1 MIFSL
6 RVEVQVY
13 RLIAL
18 RLRLTTTVWLRSG
31 RETTMANKGYFII
44 TDISGYT
51 EYLTESELDH
61 AHEILQSLFDAQLK
75 QIKFPLKISGFRG
88 DAIFM
93 YTPEAC
99 FVNPQSFI
107 ETLENLYIVFL
118 ETLQQ
123 MQFNTTCPCKAC
135 RNINKLDLKMCVHYG
150 EYIVQK
156 LGDREELLGADV
168 IVPHRML
175 KNHVIEQTGIKSY
188 ALFSEAAAQALEL
201 HNLCEP
207 LASHKE
213 TYEHLGEVNMLVHN
227 LRAAWDREQARKKIF
242 VDPND
247 AWIKIEVDVPFPPT
261 LIWDVITT
269 PALEGP
275 LLGLEYVKR
284 VDELGGR
291 TRPESKFHCAHS
303 SGDFF
308 NKVVDWK
315 PFEYYTV
322 YQNVAGLEYHRTIS
336 LQYDGTKTKF
346 MVLVSKPEQE
356 APEGF
361 REFLEMAARQGY
373 ERLPSAIQSQVE
385 SGKITVG

>member
-1 MIFSL
+1 
-6 RVEVQVY
+6 
-13 RLIAL
+13 
-18 RLRLTTTVWLRSG
+18 
-31 RETTMANKGYFII
+31 MATKGYFII

-61 AHEILQSLFDAQLK
+61 AHETLQNLFDVQLEH
-75 QIKFPLKISGFRG
+75 IKFPLKISGFRG

-93 YTPEAC
+93 YTPEKC

-107 ETLENLYIVFL
+107 ETLENLYIVFSD
-118 ETLQQ
+118 TLRQ
-123 MQFNTTCPCKAC
+123 MTFNTTCQCRACK
-135 RNINKLDLKMCVHYG
+135 NMGKLDLKMCIHYG
-150 EYIVQK
+150 EYLVQK

-175 KNHVIEQTGIKSY
+175 KNNVIEQTGIKSY
-188 ALFSEAAAQALEL
+188 ALFSEAAAQTLGL

-207 LASHKE
+207 LTPHEE
-213 TYEHLGEVNMLVHN
+213 TYEHIGDVKMLVHN
-227 LRAAWDREQARKKIF
+227 LRGAWEKEQARKSHI
-242 VDPND
+242 VDPES
-247 AWIKIEVDVPFPPT
+247 AWIAIEVEVPYPPS
-261 LIWDVITT
+261 LIWDLVTT

-284 VDELGGR
+284 IDDLGGR

-315 PFEYYTV
+315 PFDHFTV
-322 YQNVAGLEYHRTIS
+322 QQHVAGLEYYRTIRF
-336 LQYDGTKTKF
+336 QYDGTKTKF
-346 MVLVSKPEQE
+346 MVHVSKPEQE

-373 ERLPSAIQSQVE
+373 ERIPSAIQSQIE
-385 SGKITVG
+385 DGKISFTPGEAPLRRSVSNEPVSASAMEIDSDGQGSPSQ

>member
-1 MIFSL
+1 
-6 RVEVQVY
+6 
-13 RLIAL
+13 
-18 RLRLTTTVWLRSG
+18 
-31 RETTMANKGYFII
+31 MANRGYFII

-107 ETLENLYIVFL
+107 ETLENLYFEFL
-118 ETLQQ
+118 ESAQQ
-123 MQFNTTCPCKAC
+123 MQFNTTCPCNAC
-135 RNINKLDLKMCVHYG
+135 RNIHKLDLKMCIHYG
-150 EYIVQK
+150 EYIIQK

-175 KNHVIEQTGIKSY
+175 KNHVLEQTGIRSY
-188 ALFSEAAAQALEL
+188 ALFSKAAAQSLEL

-207 LASHKE
+207 LVPHQES
-213 TYEHLGEVNMLVHN
+213 YEHLGEVRMLVHD
-227 LRAAWDREQARKKIF
+227 LRAAWESEQARKKIR
-242 VDPND
+242 VDPNE
-247 AWIKIEVDVPFPPT
+247 AWFTLEVDVPFPPS
-261 LIWDVITT
+261 LVWDAITT

-275 LLGLEYVKR
+275 LLGLDYVKR
-284 VDELGGR
+284 VDDLGGR
-291 TRPESKFHCAHS
+291 TRPEAKFHCAHG

-308 NKVVDWK
+308 NTVVDWK
-315 PFEYYTV
+315 PFDYFTV
-322 YQNVAGLEYHRTIS
+322 YQHVAGLEYFRTIS
-336 LQYDGTKTKF
+336 LEYDGSKTKF
-346 MVLVSKPEQE
+346 VMLVSKPEQD

-373 ERLPSAIQSQVE
+373 ERLPLALQSQMD
-385 SGKITVG
+385 SSKITTQ